1 MPVRIVSRH
10 ASEGGQTPWE
20 SHEHKGPGEPI
31 RIGLVNN
38 MPEGAFK
45 ATEHQ
50 FLDLLKAG
58 GKEIDVELS
67 LFVLRGTPMAAAHSG
82 RANSRYACTNE
93 LAGQRLDGLIVT
105 GTEPLTPSLKD
116 EPYWPS
122 FTQLVEWARENTV
135 STVWSCLA
143 AHAAVLQMDG
153 IERRRSEA
161 KHFGIFACDRVSDH
175 WLLKGAGDRVS
186 IPHSRWNGVGE
197 GDLVARG
204 YEVVTRTA
212 DGEVDTFVKQENGV
226 FVFFQGHPEY
236 ETDTLLREYRRD
248 VGRYLSNEANAYPL
262 VPHGYFDR
270 ATEASFATLRENAA
284 SFNRDQILEGMAAI
298 MKSIRIENTWKSTAT
313 LMYGNWLAYL
323 SACKEESRA
332 AGELDSSR
340 VAYP

>member
-10 ASEGGQTPWE
+10 ASEDGQTPRE
-20 SHEHKGPGEPI
+20 SHGQRVSGEPV

-58 GKEIDVELS
+58 CKELEVELS
-67 LFVLRGTPMAAAHSG
+67 LYVLRGTPMAAAHSG

-116 EPYWPS
+116 EPYWQS
-122 FTQLVEWARENTV
+122 FCELVEWARDNTV

-143 AHAAVLQMDG
+143 AHAAVLHVDG
-153 IERRRSEA
+153 IERRRNHA
-161 KHFGIFACDRVSDH
+161 KHFGIFKCDRVSDH
-175 WLLKGAGDRVS
+175 WLLNGAGPHVS

-197 GDLVARG
+197 QDLVARG
-204 YEVVTRTA
+204 YEVLTRTPNA
-212 DGEVDTFVKQENGV
+212 EVDTFVKQENSL

-248 VGRYLSNEANAYPL
+248 VGRYLSNEASAYPP
-262 VPHGYFDR
+262 VPRGYFDSGIEG
-270 ATEASFATLRENAA
+270 AFAALRENAA
-284 SFNRDQILEGMAAI
+284 SFTRDQLLDEMATI
-298 MKSIRIENTWKSTAT
+298 MKTIRIDNAWKSTAT
-313 LMYGNWLAYL
+313 LMYGNWLNYL
-323 SACKEESRA
+323 CACKEESRST
-332 AGELDSSR
+332 GEVDSSR